1 MPGDKTSFTSI
12 KTVLSF
18 EPEEFEQPI
27 IEEPPKKSN
36 KIKVLICLAVLVV
49 CIPLSFWL
57 YSPDDFERLAV
68 EGAVKIGLIDAQKSP
83 DTPAIKERTKKRPH
97 LDKGAPPSSLL
108 PSNVVEEATTS
119 LSKPQEALDLPYKV
133 QAQVKPEA
141 ELYTRLEN
149 ISEVKDPTVVWTV
162 GDKKRWETAVKSPH
176 RWQHYKTATEIARN
190 PKLGAKKIL
199 FQLLQKPGFWLHM
212 RTLMALA
219 SNGYLVDSS
228 SVKQSVE
235 NVSPDLIFNFIKRFY
250 MVSNAGEQY
259 ILRAMLSWVE
269 ERERLLIL
277 KILAKFSRSVN
288 APWIYAA
295 RYDPSKLVSRWAE
308 RRNIDVDSKIK
319 SMFSKK

>member
-1 MPGDKTSFTSI
+1 
-12 KTVLSF
+12 
-18 EPEEFEQPI
+18 
-27 IEEPPKKSN
+27 
-36 KIKVLICLAVLVV
+36 
-49 CIPLSFWL
+49 
-57 YSPDDFERLAV
+57 
-68 EGAVKIGLIDAQKSP
+68 
-83 DTPAIKERTKKRPH
+83 
-97 LDKGAPPSSLL
+97 
-108 PSNVVEEATTS
+108 
-119 LSKPQEALDLPYKV
+119 
-133 QAQVKPEA
+133 
-141 ELYTRLEN
+141 
-149 ISEVKDPTVVWTV
+149 
-162 GDKKRWETAVKSPH
+162 
-176 RWQHYKTATEIARN
+176 
-190 PKLGAKKIL
+190 
-199 FQLLQKPGFWLHM
+199 
-212 RTLMALA
+212 MALA